1 MKAERIAFSIP
12 EDILVSLRVGVK
24 ELQHD
29 MRKRLALYY
38 FRDRRLSLGKAA
50 KLAGMNR
57 FAFMDFLTSEGTA
70 LFDYSEDAV
79 NEELSGLRVLRRL
92 NS

>member
-12 EDILVSLRVGVK
+12 EDILVSLRVGAK

-29 MRKRLALYY
+29 MRKHLALYY

-57 FAFMDFLTSEGTA
+57 FAFMDFLAGEGTA
-70 LFDYSEDAV
+70 IFDYSEDAV
-79 NEELSGLRVLRRL
+79 NKELSGLKVLRRL